1 MFRGIKLIYYFIEL
15 MSVMYVILVRLIFSF
30 VALIAQVIVIGAGIA
45 FDLRYG
51 GRGRRF
57 FDTGYDGEFGVN
69 NSFGNSSNRF
79 VDTHRDESTWLADII
94 RRRKA
99 FKACKRFLT
108 KNKDIYILQNN
119 NVNLSFHT
127 EKGEIVCFNR
137 KNTEQKFKISS
148 FDFIYKIQPF
158 ELTDVIK
165 MFNRSFENICSSFN
179 ERSTYEGIKEYLKKD
194 YNLYDKTDIKTHSV
208 KTPDNYEAMPR
219 VEDYCENAK
228 KTAKKAKSNV
238 VPIKTIDINTASDE
252 ELSALP
258 GINIISA
265 KKIIKYRELHNGF
278 DSKEDFYDKMKI
290 NEKIQAKIDNLIVV
304 EKKKNNATIKN
315 ESDERI
321 VDL

>member
-15 MSVMYVILVRLIFSF
+15 MSVMFTRLIFSIIF
-30 VALIAQVIVIGAGIA
+30 IIGELVFILTGMTAGIR
-45 FDLRYG
+45 FGYIS
-51 GRGRRF
+51 GRRIY
-57 FDTGYDGEFGVN
+57 DTAYDGEFGD
-69 NSFGNSSNRF
+69 SLDGSGGMQSG
-79 VDTHRDESTWLADII
+79 ESTWLADTI

-119 NVNLSFHT
+119 NVNLSCHT
-127 EKGEIVCFNR
+127 EKGEIVCYNR
-137 KNTEQKFKISS
+137 KNTEQKFQISS
-148 FDFIYKIQPF
+148 YDFIYKSQFF
-158 ELTDVIK
+158 EPIDATK
-165 MFNRSFENICSSFN
+165 MFNRNFENICASFD

-194 YNLYDKTDIKTHSV
+194 YNLYDKTDIKKHSV
-208 KTPDNYEAMPR
+208 KAPDNYEAMPM
-219 VEDYCENAK
+219 VEDYCANAK

-238 VPIKTIDINTASDE
+238 VPIKTIDINTASE
-252 ELSALP
+252 NELAALP

-278 DSKEDFYDKMKI
+278 DSKEDFYAKMKI
-290 NEKIQAKIDNLIVV
+290 NEKIQAKIDNIIVV
-304 EKKKNNATIKN
+304 EKKKNNVTIKN